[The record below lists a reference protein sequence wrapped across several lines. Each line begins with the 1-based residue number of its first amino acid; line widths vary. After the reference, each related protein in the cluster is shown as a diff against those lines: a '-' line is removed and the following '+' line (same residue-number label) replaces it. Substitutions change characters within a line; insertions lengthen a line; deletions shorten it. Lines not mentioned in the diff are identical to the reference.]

1 MIALVVLGV
10 ILFLIALLLFLPL
23 TVDLVYDSQFVLL
36 LKYAGVTVFD
46 SEKRV
51 NLKKS
56 KKGKK
61 KADSDTPPEK
71 QGFVKRTYDQKGFL
85 GTVEYFCKLLQL
97 LLKKAWWV
105 VKRFNFSR
113 FKLDFTVA
121 TTDAAK
127 TAIEYGK
134 LCAAVYPVLSL
145 LQSIV
150 SFKPQQVN
158 INADFDKNKYEFKA
172 SIRVTTRA
180 FYWLVA
186 ALSAAVQFLKL
197 QRKEREKYERKQ
209 H

>member
-1 MIALVVLGV
+1 MIALVIFGI

-23 TVDLVYDSQFVLL
+23 TVDFEYDSQFVLL

-46 SEKRV
+46 SQKRV
-51 NLKKS
+51 SLKKS
-56 KKGKK
+56 KRGKK
-61 KADSDTPPEK
+61 KAFSDSPSKK
-71 QGFVKRTYDQKGFL
+71 QGFVKRIYDQKGFL

-97 LLKKAWWV
+97 LLKKIWWV
-105 VKRFNFSR
+105 AKRFSFSR

-145 LQSIV
+145 LQAIV
-150 SFKPQQVN
+150 RFKPQQVN
-158 INADFDKNKYEFKA
+158 INADFDKNKYEFNA

-197 QRKEREKYERKQ
+197 QHKECEKYERKQ